1 MIEAL
6 IQFEFMQNALVSG
19 LMIGLVAPVLGVF
32 LVVKRLSMI
41 ADALSH
47 ITLSGIA
54 FSLLLGK
61 HVSLF
66 AGLNPIYMAIT
77 FSLTGALGVEKLR
90 KTYKNY
96 EEMAIPIIMSAGI
109 GTGVLFI
116 SMAKGFNVNLFSY
129 LFGSIVAIT
138 RTDMLAI
145 LAIGCFVILITLLFY
160 KELFSLSF
168 DEEHA
173 RLTGLASKSINLL
186 FIVMVAL
193 VIASAMRMVG
203 ILLVSSLMVLPVASS
218 MKLAKSFKQT
228 LFYSI
233 LFGEMA
239 VLSGLY
245 LSFLMDWAPGG
256 TIVVISCLMLCFVII
271 WQKWR
276 AEEA

>member
-276 AEEA
+276 AKEA